1 MLVKSTGNQEMCG
14 LNSTFIAVYL
24 IIGQYRAREA
34 HKINPYFS
42 ISGF

>member
-1 MLVKSTGNQEMCG
+1 MSKDVTYVS
-14 LNSTFIAVYL
+14 LNFKT
-24 IIGQYRAREA
+24 IGQYRAREA